1 MSSNFEYAYR
11 SFELSSNL
19 YEQQDRRQLG
29 PWMIVW
35 STDGP
40 PTSIAQLSSATCER
54 NRYLPSLGHCIWET
68 SLLQILSCTLTN
80 IPPCLVLKRQPG
92 FLYHLLCLNLNLFTH
107 FDGAQMS
114 VWEIISLVLFVHLW
128 EYLYLTSCW
137 MNSFNRHGILLGK
150 QFPFRVWSYC
160 PIFFVILEK
169 VCFDLWMFCSSY
181 WGFRILFHL
190 SVRFWIFS
198 VLYCGANPFLSIVFG
213 PQWSLSICSLI
224 LENFLGLFNGWFSAI
239 FSVLTFLYCY
249 FLNVELPRLLLFS

>member
-1 MSSNFEYAYR
+1 MFQGSRPPIFFGIQENQLLILASQLMSCINSDVLYRIEPYSSLLSN
-11 SFELSSNL
+11 
-19 YEQQDRRQLG
+19 
-29 PWMIVW
+29 
-35 STDGP
+35 
-40 PTSIAQLSSATCER
+40 ER

-181 WGFRILFHL
+181 WGFRIFFHF

-198 VLYCGANPFLSIVFG
+198 VLYCGVDLFSSIVFG
-213 PQWSLSICSLI
+213 PQWSLSICSLT
-224 LENFLGLFNGWFSAI
+224 L
-239 FSVLTFLYCY
+239 
-249 FLNVELPRLLLFS
+249 